1 MIETLLTAIAIGFS
15 AGCMPG
21 PLSVA
26 VVQQTLQRGLW
37 QGIKVSLTPLI
48 TDGPIILCSLWVLTY
63 FRSSQPLIAL
73 ISLLGGLYLLRL
85 GLKMLLSE
93 SRVELEQSGD
103 KSDEPGVHSVK
114 EGQLLELRD
123 VVRINLLNPNPYLF
137 WTTVGGAYI
146 VSGDSWEAL
155 AFTLAL
161 LLSVIGAKAT
171 QAVITSVF
179 RGRGP
184 LLLRRC
190 ANRGFGLAL
199 ALFAATYLKKAYL
212 IALT

>member
-1 MIETLLTAIAIGFS
+1 MIEALLTAIAIGFS
-15 AGCMPG
+15 AGCIPG
-21 PLSVA
+21 PLTVV

-37 QGIKVSLTPLI
+37 QGVKFSMTPLL
-48 TDGPIILCSLWVLTY
+48 TDGPIILCSLWGLTH
-63 FRSSQPLIAL
+63 FRSSQSLIAF

-85 GLKMLLSE
+85 GLKLLISE
-93 SRVELEQSGD
+93 PRVASGE
-103 KSDEPGVHSVK
+103 KPGEHSVE
-114 EGQLLELRD
+114 EGKLLGLWD

-146 VSGDSWEAL
+146 VSGESWEAV
-155 AFTLAL
+155 AFALAL
-161 LLSVIGAKAT
+161 LLSVITAKAM

-184 LLLRRC
+184 LLLRRW
-190 ANRGFGLAL
+190 ANRGFGLVL
-199 ALFAATYLKKAYL
+199 ALFAAIYLKKAYL